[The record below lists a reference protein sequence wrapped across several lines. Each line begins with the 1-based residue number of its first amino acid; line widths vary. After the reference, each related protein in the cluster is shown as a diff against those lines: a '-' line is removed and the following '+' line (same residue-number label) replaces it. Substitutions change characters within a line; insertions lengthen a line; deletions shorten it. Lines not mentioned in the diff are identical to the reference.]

1 MKRSLF
7 VVLILLPSLLFAGV
21 IVKKNGERLEDINI
35 LSSANNEFVYIDELG
50 VENRIPRNE
59 VSAVLYDDGRYEEIK
74 QQDAPVYTEN
84 NGNNRADQS
93 EASPKFTQNFAVGSD
108 VTECNVLAFGN
119 YIMKFYVTDEKYN
132 GTLVEYRIHYKGQ
145 QSEPEWSYLGTT
157 PFAYTT
163 EAGSKNVMINKNLPT
178 IAEIHPF
185 AIENFKKMKK
195 LEFRLSKEGYKTVV
209 VSPLVQFDFTGIYY
223 FISLNKL
230 KPLKENDAV
239 EETEAPAEENA
250 NKKAQKEAAKE
261 AKKNAKQKKA
271 SAPEPAPAVETVP
284 AVTPVV
290 APAPEPKQE
299 VKAAPTPAEA
309 DKKMIPKACK
319 TEGQKAY
326 DKVYKELVDKAV
338 AKGYSK
344 SQAYKMAYEAA
355 LKEKERVINECYHN
369 VVELG
374 EDFAPIPVVV
384 PDILAPAA
392 DGSNPNQFAP
402 RTCKEEG
409 QMAYDNIYK
418 ETMEKSMRQGYSKS
432 QAYKIA
438 YDTAV
443 KEKNRVI
450 EECQKNKAT
459 E

>member
-50 VENRIPRNE
+50 VEQRLPKNE
-59 VSAVLYDDGRYEEIK
+59 VSAVLYDDGRYEEIH
-74 QQDAPVYTEN
+74 QE
-84 NGNNRADQS
+84 
-93 EASPKFTQNFAVGSD
+93 SD
-108 VTECNVLAFGN
+108 MTPAL
-119 YIMKFYVTDEKYN
+119 DEKV
-132 GTLVEYRIHYKGQ
+132 VEPQESAK
-145 QSEPEWSYLGTT
+145 
-157 PFAYTT
+157 A
-163 EAGSKNVMINKNLPT
+163 
-178 IAEIHPF
+178 
-185 AIENFKKMKK
+185 KKTK
-195 LEFRLSKEGYKTVV
+195 
-209 VSPLVQFDFTGIYY
+209 QAD
-223 FISLNKL
+223 
-230 KPLKENDAV
+230 
-239 EETEAPAEENA
+239 
-250 NKKAQKEAAKE
+250 KEAVKE
-261 AKKNAKQKKA
+261 AKKNVKKMVV
-271 SAPEPAPAVETVP
+271 SAPEPAPAVE
-284 AVTPVV
+284 AAPVV
-290 APAPEPKQE
+290 APVVAASAPVVETPAPKPTPAIETEPAI
-299 VKAAPTPAEA
+299 VKAVPTPTPAEA

-392 DGSNPNQFAP
+392 DGSNPNQFTP

-409 QMAYDNIYK
+409 QKAYDSIYK
-418 ETMEKSMRQGYSKS
+418 EMLEKSMRQGYSKS